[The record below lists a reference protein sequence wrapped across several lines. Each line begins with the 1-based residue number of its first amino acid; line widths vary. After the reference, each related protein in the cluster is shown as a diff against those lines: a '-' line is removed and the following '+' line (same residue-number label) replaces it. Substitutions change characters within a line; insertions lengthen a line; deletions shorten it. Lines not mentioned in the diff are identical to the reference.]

1 MSKLR
6 EVLRKYLDEYNL
18 LRVSKNVI
26 QHTEKKKIDVS
37 QVSPDQ
43 IGVTSD
49 GTKYYK
55 NFVFDYLQK
64 NGYRM
69 TPEYVEMAAKKFP
82 YHEDDVQEITQ
93 VETRFGT
100 FEGVELDDIAD
111 DEIPVYALIKIIQ
124 LLAEMQRST
133 YVNHMYEYDVDV
145 ISDHHGGGTNIKA
158 LEQSLCE
165 HSQAGYRLKQMI
177 TNELGQNAV
186 SMSMSKLAVGA
197 NSTQD
202 QIVLIYERKAEK

>member
-26 QHTEKKKIDVS
+26 QH
-37 QVSPDQ
+37 
-43 IGVTSD
+43 
-49 GTKYYK
+49 
-55 NFVFDYLQK
+55 
-64 NGYRM
+64 
-69 TPEYVEMAAKKFP
+69 
-82 YHEDDVQEITQ
+82 HEDDVQEITQ
-93 VETRFGT
+93 VETRFET